1 MTGPQF
7 VWVRETREQLITEL
21 RDDALG
27 LVEALG
33 YDDNAIRSAIG
44 SSKGEPYENLFRW
57 VKEYNPLNEAPFQEK
72 VTQRVKQIKIPQ
84 QQAKL

>member
-27 LVEALG
+27 LVEVNQLG
-33 YDDNAIRSAIG
+33 ESIG
-44 SSKGEPYENLFRW
+44 TG
-57 VKEYNPLNEAPFQEK
+57 V
-72 VTQRVKQIKIPQ
+72 
-84 QQAKL
+84 